1 MSNANARRLITIAES
16 WGLVLAPALLL
27 LVALFHFRTAED
39 FFDFRARYT
48 PRPAAEVVAA
58 LIALG
63 DRAPL
68 FHEPHMIAYLGL
80 PLLPLSAFGLYAL
93 GKDARPFASVVALSV
108 TMVGVVYVGGLFGM
122 WTAFFH
128 GIPRVDA
135 RHLDGATAT
144 FAALTAPRGAFL
156 LTTTLAKLSI
166 LGLLLQTLAL
176 LGARRVPTWAPLLAA
191 AGYAVV
197 AAFWDQDNWM
207 LVGEVLILAGMWP
220 LRSCLATRAETEDA
234 APPRRL
240 ESVVAEEGDP
250 MRRES

>member
-16 WGLVLAPALLL
+16 WALVLAPALLL
-27 LVALFHFRTAED
+27 VVALFHFRSASD
-39 FFDFRARYT
+39 FLDFRARYT

-58 LIALG
+58 LVALG

-80 PLLPLSAFGLYAL
+80 PLLPLAAFGLYAL
-93 GKDARPFASVVALSV
+93 GKDARPFASVAALSV
-108 TMVGVVYVGGLFGM
+108 TMIGVVYVGGLFGM

-135 RHLDGATAT
+135 QYLDGATAT
-144 FAALTAPRGAFL
+144 FAALTAPRRAFL
-156 LTTTLAKLSI
+156 VTTTLAKLSI

-176 LGARRVPTWAPLLAA
+176 HGTRGVPRWAPVVAA

-207 LVGEVLILAGMWP
+207 LVGEVLVLAGMWP
-220 LRSCLATRAETEDA
+220 LRPCLARTADAEEA
-234 APPRRL
+234 APPAACR
-240 ESVVAEEGDP
+240 
-250 MRRES
+250 